1 MNFYLEGLLALLTDE
16 RHPQDLP
23 GRRCRQCFIHPILS
37 SPLGPRATFH
47 SNAAPSHDR
56 DSVPWEGLGQS
67 PRVAPIPKRNL
78 NDLPFVSINFRKG
91 HSSCFSRRTHILL
104 SEGDTLG

>member
-1 MNFYLEGLLALLTDE
+1 MNAIHKTFRAVDAVSAS
-16 RHPQDLP
+16 
-23 GRRCRQCFIHPILS
+23 FIRFS

-47 SNAAPSHDR
+47 SNAVPSHDHDSVDH
-56 DSVPWEGLGQS
+56 DSVPWEGLD
-67 PRVAPIPKRNL
+67 APILKRNL

-91 HSSCFSRRTHILL
+91 YSSCFSRRTHILL